1 MNKTTAIKIA
11 KQYAIHIKKSGIPV
25 EQVYIFGSYIS
36 GKAHIGSD
44 IDICVVSSIFGKDR
58 LKERVMLMNIRN
70 DDDDLI
76 EPHPFSPEDFSNPFD
91 PLASQIKKHGLLVM

>member
-1 MNKTTAIKIA
+1 MNKIMAIKIA
-11 KQYAIHIKKSGIPV
+11 KQYAVHVKKAGIPV
-25 EQVYIFGSYIS
+25 KKVYVFGSYIS

-58 LKERVMLMNIRN
+58 LKERVMLMKLQEDIN
-70 DDDDLI
+70 DYI

-91 PLASQIKKHGLLVM
+91 PLASQIKKYGLMI